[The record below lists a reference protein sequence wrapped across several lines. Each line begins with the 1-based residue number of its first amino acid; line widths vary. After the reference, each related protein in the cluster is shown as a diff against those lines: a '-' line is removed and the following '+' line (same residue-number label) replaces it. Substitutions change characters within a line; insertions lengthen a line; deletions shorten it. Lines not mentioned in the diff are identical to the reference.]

1 MTTPRKL
8 AFGLA
13 FALSAL
19 LSGCHAG
26 AGNDN
31 NHAASSAETM
41 GLDVVG
47 YNHTDN
53 SIGSFSVNGQ
63 GGSFLARHEGGGGFT
78 CCVTL
83 PAKYTP
89 GLAVTVTWTDTYGE
103 HPQSRVVAVPPF
115 ERKDAGM
122 FAVHFLRDGQIKVFV
137 TMYGP
142 RHPDYP
148 LKDDEAKM

>member
-13 FALSAL
+13 LVLSAL

-26 AGNDN
+26 ANNDDS
-31 NHAASSAETM
+31 HPVSSTETM

-63 GGSFLARHEGGGGFT
+63 GGSFLARHEEGGSA
-78 CCVTL
+78 CCVSL

-89 GLAVTVTWTDTYGE
+89 GLTVTVTWTDTYNE
-103 HPQSRVVAVPPF
+103 HPQSRVVAVPPYTPD
-115 ERKDAGM
+115 ESGM
-122 FAVHFLRDGQIKVFV
+122 FAVHFLRDGLIKVFV
-137 TMYGP
+137 TMYDLG
-142 RHPDYP
+142 HTNYP
-148 LKDDEAKM
+148 LKGDEAKM